1 MSTSSEARKAGAP
14 GSAVEHVNA
23 LTKRWL
29 AAAGSDARVL
39 SALGVWPLLAFLAD
53 GGDEE
58 TRADLSAALGV
69 RAEAA
74 ARAAREILAI
84 VEDTPAIRTAIG
96 LWTRNDV
103 RLREDWLGRLPAG
116 VHGEL
121 TGVPGDDQKRLNAW
135 ASEHTDGLIPQ
146 MPVEVDAYTMLV
158 LASALLVTLTWRE
171 RFTEGGTA
179 SAGPWADAQGA
190 IRSLHR
196 VTSDLDAVRVT
207 DTPIGRVTALTVEGD
222 GDVDVHL
229 VLGPA
234 DRSPADVL
242 ATGTDLLGSPRH
254 PLTRGSELPAGEA
267 GPGIRVETVE
277 SFHNRD
283 SLDVTTVPFRLA
295 ARHNLLQHAAL
306 FGLQRAQSGA
316 NGRFPGI
323 SARPLLV
330 TKALQDAVAEF
341 SATGFRAA
349 AVTAIGMFG
358 AAMPAQ
364 RYQVRHV
371 AVTFDRPFAYYAVH
385 RDSGLILV
393 AGWVAEP
400 SRTPDQDVSSGS
412 A

>member
-14 GSAVEHVNA
+14 GAAVEHVNA

-53 GGDEE
+53 GGGEE
-58 TRADLSAALGV
+58 TRADLSAALGI

-74 ARAAREILAI
+74 ARAAREIMAI

-103 RLREDWLGRLPAG
+103 RLREDWLGRLPADI
-116 VHGEL
+116 HGEL
-121 TGVPGDDQKRLNAW
+121 TGVPGEDQKRLNAW
-135 ASEHTDGLIPQ
+135 ASEHTDGLIPR
-146 MPVEVDAYTMLV
+146 MPVEVDEYTMLV
-158 LASALLVTLTWRE
+158 LASALLVTVTWRAE
-171 RFTEGGTA
+171 FKAAVAA
-179 SAGPWADAQGA
+179 SAGPWADARGTVP
-190 IRSLHR
+190 SLHR
-196 VTSDLDAVRVT
+196 ATADLDAVRVA

-222 GDVDVHL
+222 GEVDVHL

-242 ATGTDLLGSPRH
+242 AIGTDMIGAPRHPMTRGTDL
-254 PLTRGSELPAGEA
+254 PAGVA
-267 GPGIRVETVE
+267 GPGVQVETVE
-277 SFHNRD
+277 SFRNRD

-295 ARHNLLQHAAL
+295 ARHDLLQHAAL

-330 TKALQDAVAEF
+330 TKAVQDAVAEF

-358 AAMPAQ
+358 AALPAR
-364 RYQVRHV
+364 RYQVRRV

-393 AGWVAEP
+393 AGWVGEP
-400 SRTPDQDVSSGS
+400 SRARDQDVSSGS

>member
-1 MSTSSEARKAGAP
+1 MAGT
-14 GSAVEHVNA
+14 AVEHVNA

-29 AAAGSDARVL
+29 AKAGSDSRVL

-74 ARAAREILAI
+74 ARAAREVLAI
-84 VEDTPAIRTAIG
+84 VEDTPAIKTAIG

-103 RLREDWLGRLPAG
+103 RLRPDWLGRLPAG

-121 TGVPGDDQKRLNAW
+121 TGVAGDDQKRLDAW
-135 ASEHTDGLIPQ
+135 ASEHTDGLIPR
-146 MPVEVDAYTMLV
+146 MPVQVDAYTMLV
-158 LASALLVTLTWRE
+158 LASALLVTVTWRQE
-171 RFTEGGTA
+171 FREGRTA
-179 SAGPWADAQGA
+179 STGPWADAEGFVPILQ
-190 IRSLHR
+190 R
-196 VTSDLDAVRVT
+196 VTPDLGSLRVGST
-207 DTPIGRVTALTVEGD
+207 SIGRVTALTVEGD
-222 GDVDVHL
+222 EDVDVLL

-242 ATGTDLLGSPRH
+242 AAGTEMIGALGQRVTHGTG
-254 PLTRGSELPAGEA
+254 LPVGDA
-267 GPGIRVETVE
+267 GPGVRVEMVE
-277 SFHNRD
+277 SSRNQD
-283 SLDVTTVPFRLA
+283 SLDVTTVPFRVE
-295 ARHNLLQHAAL
+295 ARHDLLQHAAL

-323 SARPLLV
+323 SGRPLLV
-330 TKALQDAVAEF
+330 TKAVQDAVAEF

-349 AVTAIGMFG
+349 AVTAIAMFG

-364 RYQVRHV
+364 RFQVRHV

-400 SRTPDQDVSSGS
+400 SRAPDRD